1 MGFSDLLNKRE
12 EFAESIRKSKNR
24 ENVKKK
30 RENIA
35 KVMSEMKELKIDKSQ
50 KK

>member
-12 EFAESIRKSKNR
+12 EFAERMRKSKNR

-35 KVMSEMKELKIDKSQ
+35 KVMSEMKELKIDGSQ